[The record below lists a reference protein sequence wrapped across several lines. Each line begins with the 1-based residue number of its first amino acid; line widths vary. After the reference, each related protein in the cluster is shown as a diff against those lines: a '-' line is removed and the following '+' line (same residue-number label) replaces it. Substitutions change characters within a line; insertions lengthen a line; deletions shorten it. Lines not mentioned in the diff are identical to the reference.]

1 MNTINK
7 RHACRTSP
15 RGLLPWTQLWRLCLL
30 GLLLCGAMPR
40 GFAQDND
47 AHQAVSLQFQK
58 LDVRSALQALATQA
72 GLNLVMSDA
81 VKGQV
86 SLSLHEVPWRVA
98 LDALLTAKQ
107 LGVQQR
113 EGIWWVAPLS
123 ELAGQE
129 KRDWERRQALD
140 ALEPLMT
147 RAFVLRFA
155 RAPEVHAQLLG
166 QTPANTAWSPAP
178 ALGMSGA
185 LPPGPGTPA
194 MVMPPA
200 GLGLPAF
207 PGASQAGAPGSGS
220 AASPSSN
227 RMLSTR
233 GSVMSEPRTNQL
245 FVTDI
250 ASRLQAVADL
260 IQRIDIPQ
268 RQVMIEAR
276 VVEASTSFGESL
288 GASLTVG
295 ESGDG
300 TGGVNFPAA
309 SLNGQLPA
317 RAVISVFSPSQQR
330 RIAAALTAL
339 QTSGEG
345 EVLSHPRVVTADQVQ
360 AVIEQG
366 TELPYQVSAT
376 HGGTSIAFRKANLRL
391 EVTPQITDD
400 QTVILH
406 VNLSKDSVGQLTPAG
421 YAIDTKHLSTQ
432 VRISD
437 GGTVMVGGIL
447 ERNQQ
452 DAKAGVP
459 KLASWPVVGWLFGN
473 RAQQNSRREL
483 LVFITPKILDERDV
497 SP

>member
-1 MNTINK
+1 MKTPM
-7 RHACRTSP
+7 HT
-15 RGLLPWTQLWRLCLL
+15 LPTLAWRLAVLL
-30 GLLLCGAMPR
+30 GLLLHPTQH
-40 GFAQDND
+40 GFTQEHTAQ
-47 AHQAVSLQFQK
+47 ATVSLQVQK
-58 LDVRSALQALATQA
+58 LDVRSALQALASQA
-72 GLNLVMSDA
+72 GFNLVMSDA
-81 VKGQV
+81 VKGPV

-98 LDALLTAKQ
+98 LEALLSAKQ
-107 LGVQQR
+107 LGVHER
-113 EGIWWVAPLS
+113 DGIWWVAPLS

-140 ALEPLMT
+140 ALEPLTT
-147 RAFVLRFA
+147 RAFVLRYA

-166 QTPANTAWSPAP
+166 QSA
-178 ALGMSGA
+178 ALGSSPVPNGLS
-185 LPPGPGTPA
+185 LPGG
-194 MVMPPA
+194 M
-200 GLGLPAF
+200 
-207 PGASQAGAPGSGS
+207 ASPAGAPSGMPVPGLGPPPTYPSAPATGGGS
-220 AASPSSN
+220 AAGAGN
-227 RMLSTR
+227 RMLSAR

-250 ASRLQAVADL
+250 ASRLAAVVDL
-260 IQRIDIPQ
+260 IERIDIPQ

-276 VVEASTSFGESL
+276 VVEASTAFGESL

-295 ESGDG
+295 ERTDD
-300 TGGVNFPAA
+300 TGGVNFPAP
-309 SLNGQLPA
+309 SLNGQTPA
-317 RAVISVFSPSQQR
+317 RAVISVFSASQQR

-339 QTSGEG
+339 QSSGEG

-366 TELPYQVSAT
+366 TELPYQISAV

-400 QTVILH
+400 ETVILH

-432 VRISD
+432 VRISN

-447 ERNQQ
+447 ERSEQA
-452 DAKAGVP
+452 AKAGVP
-459 KLASWPVVGWLFGN
+459 RVANWPVVGWLFGN
-473 RAQQNSRREL
+473 RSQQNSRREL